1 MRLFK
6 ASVLTLALLP
16 QISALA
22 LAGQHAFAAQR
33 TPSVSRTSSLVLFT
47 KEADG
52 LVNSMQSAVMG
63 SWQRLTDFRCARR
76 RFAVPPRRL
85 FYSLLTLALNVRVL
99 SCSVARA
106 SHILLKGYSASVMQQ
121 MEAYKAE
128 IGDDADKFAEIA
140 KTASICPSRK
150 KGGDL
155 GYFTRGKMVKEFD
168 AVVFGEQPGAVYGP
182 VRSDFGTHL
191 IFIHSCQI
199 PKERKDD
206 MGI

>member
-1 MRLFK
+1 MARHLSMLLLVAAATGCAALQVGVRARAA
-6 ASVLTLALLP
+6 ASVPRAAEASMRGGRSPWETAQIPLGLVSVNPFQNLKQMQDQRVAGANQIVLAPGVCKLPLDEALALLE
-16 QISALA
+16 
-22 LAGQHAFAAQR
+22 
-33 TPSVSRTSSLVLFT
+33 T
-47 KEADG
+47 
-52 LVNSMQSAVMG
+52 
-63 SWQRLTDFRCARR
+63 W
-76 RFAVPPRRL
+76 
-85 FYSLLTLALNVRVL
+85 
-99 SCSVARA
+99 
-106 SHILLKGYSASVMQQ
+106 
-121 MEAYKAE
+121 KAE

-168 AVVFGEQPGAVYGP
+168 AVVFEEQPGAVYGP